1 MLPVGPTPSSPIDW
15 RSALP
20 AAFFIGV
27 PAGLLSIALNIL
39 FFLWTFGAG
48 VLTVNSYRKRTQ
60 SQVSVGMAMRLGV
73 LSGLIAFGVFL
84 VVFLAAMSRP
94 EFSTPLRQE
103 MKNALDRAVEKN
115 PDPQARQVADMLM
128 SPNGFATLFTVVILI
143 FAFLFIVC
151 SVIGGIA
158 GATMFAPKNRAP

>member
-1 MLPVGPTPSSPIDW
+1 
-15 RSALP
+15 
-20 AAFFIGV
+20 
-27 PAGLLSIALNIL
+27 
-39 FFLWTFGAG
+39 
-48 VLTVNSYRKRTQ
+48 
-60 SQVSVGMAMRLGV
+60 
-73 LSGLIAFGVFL
+73 
-84 VVFLAAMSRP
+84 MSRP

-158 GATMFAPKNRAP
+158 GATMFAPKNRAPCGVLPRPSARLFASDIIHFRFP